1 MMKETPMPTPTHPL
15 TLAAALIATLL
26 AVPALAQTLT
36 GSQTVTGTE
45 GDRWSHGLAIADRT
59 VASLAVTGA
68 TRRIR
73 LEGGLNVRGENAAT
87 TARAAETVCLD
98 DGAFDGGGNPV
109 PNHVCQNAYTIP
121 AADLPTVVWPTAD
134 TAGTTFTFASG
145 SEPASV
151 HWTLVTIDN
160 NCRSTAGSTV
170 TVTATL
176 DDASTRAVTYT
187 IADDDVFP
195 CRGDTDTDTAWP
207 DTSDDQTD
215 S

>member
-26 AVPALAQTLT
+26 TVPATAQTLLT
-36 GSQTVTGTE
+36 GSQTFTGTE

-98 DGAFDGGGNPV
+98 AGAFDGDGNPV
-109 PNHVCQNAYTIP
+109 ANHVCVNSYTIP
-121 AADLPTVVWPTAD
+121 AADLPAVVWPTAN
-134 TAGTTFTFASG
+134 GTTFTFDANSR
-145 SEPASV
+145 PASV

-176 DDASTRAVTYT
+176 DDTTTRAVTYT
-187 IADDDVFP
+187 IADDDTFSCV
-195 CRGDTDTDTAWP
+195 GDSDTDTAWP
-207 DTSDDQTD
+207 SDQ
-215 S
+215 

>member
-26 AVPALAQTLT
+26 AVPATAQTLT
-36 GSQTVTGTE
+36 GPGSFTGTE
-45 GDRWSHGLAIADRT
+45 GDRWSHGLAIEGRT

-68 TRRIR
+68 TRRVR
-73 LEGGLNVRGENAAT
+73 LEGGLNVRGENDPT
-87 TARAAETVCLD
+87 TNQAAETVCLD
-98 DGAFDGGGNPV
+98 ADAFDADGNPV
-109 PNHVCQNAYTIP
+109 PNHVCTNSYTIP
-121 AADLPTVVWPTAD
+121 AADLPTVVWPTANGD
-134 TAGTTFTFASG
+134 GTIFTFASG

-176 DDASTRAVTYT
+176 DDTSTRTVTYT

-195 CRGDTDTDTAWP
+195 CVGDSDTDTAWP
-207 DTSDDQTD
+207 SDQ
-215 S
+215 